1 MNACCTRGIC
11 WGIENRKNQTRM
23 DLYRQNQNFYPI
35 SPASSC
41 CTDQLIPFGE
51 SRFIVLF
58 LVRIAL
64 MIRLALPV
72 GFCLL
77 TINSFGQNYG
87 NEWINYAQQY
97 YKIPITQRGMY
108 RLTYQELQQLGL
120 PLANVDPRRIQIFHR
135 GVEQAI
141 TVSGEADAFFNEN
154 DYIEF
159 YGKGNDGTLDS
170 ELYRPTNAQPH
181 KYFSL
186 YSDTTYYFLTWRLD
200 NGLGK
205 RMPTV
210 TEANTNNLP
219 AESYHWDEKL
229 LLLTSEYDEGKL
241 YPEYLGTAKASHS
254 FYDYGEGWTGAR
266 KNKFESVDYTLT
278 GLTNVGSPT
287 VKPKLEVLVTGRN
300 NYPHNVEIFAGPS
313 ASSMRS
319 LGSLTFQ
326 YHSNSKY
333 SGTIEPTDIN
343 AGNLTVRM
351 RVNGVAGVGEA
362 DAASVSF
369 IRLLYPQQ
377 WVMDNG
383 TQKIFNLEMAGSS
396 QRYVEIGNPAEGTT
410 LYDITDENSLRRI
423 TSTLINGKLST
434 TVSNAQAILANAGTS
449 PVTSTISK
457 VTFRNFNASRP
468 TYLIITHPVLRNPI
482 GDVSDPVQA
491 YADYRASIAGGKH
504 DTVVANIDQLYNQF
518 SYGEYTPLAIV
529 RFVRWIAKSSRPE
542 YLFIVGRGLSPE
554 FVRYSPGRQSG
565 WVGGR
570 EGVAPPTNAITDLV
584 PAIGTPGSDF
594 LFSDAISGK
603 ELVPALGTGRI
614 SALTPQQVL
623 NYLTKVKEHEQV
635 SPDAPWRKNI
645 LHLSGGRTSGEVTT
659 FKSFIDSYK
668 AIVTGKYFGGFVQSF
683 SKATGDEVEKI
694 NVSQQLN
701 EGVSLATMFGHSGR
715 NINDIEIGYVSTE
728 YLGYRNKEKYPFFIV
743 NGCQSGDVFNT
754 EYTYAEDW
762 TMRRSDKGAVA
773 WIAHSSF
780 GYASELHSYCYTF
793 YNTAFADSTMLGKPI
808 GKVQQETIKRYVN
821 SMANWTLG
829 LTHAEQIVLQGDPAV
844 ALIPFT
850 KPDYAVNESGIFTKT
865 FSNEPLTAALDSFQL
880 GIVVANYGKLLNKK
894 FAVTV
899 TRKFGDGTVQTMDT
913 LYYPPVSYRDT
924 LYFTIRNTQRFAGG
938 AQTFTVYIDA
948 KNEIDEFN
956 EQNNQASREI
966 DVPAVGAIPLFP
978 KEYSIVSSQPVR
990 FVAQSTITPLENRS
1004 YKIELDTA
1012 HTFDSPAKKETTV
1025 TGNLLI
1031 NWETNLIS
1039 NATSHDSTVY
1049 YWRISLADRPID
1061 KDNSWTE
1068 SSFIYINKS
1077 PEGWSQTKFPQ
1088 FSKAG
1093 LVNVARNTT
1102 NEQWEFTGST
1112 MAVEVKT
1119 YGYQNQSNAYK
1130 QATLSLNGGAV
1141 VAGGGCNTV
1150 YDEYGNLISND
1161 TNVVVAVAFRRTT
1174 AQPYLVVPGLSCAR
1188 EPFAAHYLTNNYIN
1202 SGGLADF
1209 INKVSDKDY
1218 ILLFTTGSIDFSNW
1232 SPPLKQLLVS
1242 LGGDPA
1248 KVANLK
1254 TGDPYIIIGQK
1265 GALSGKATEIYPDYS
1280 GSIAAAKQALTLQ
1293 HTVQGSADNGVITS
1307 SLIGPA
1313 SLWGTAY
1320 HAIRTSET
1328 PVTDQWQLD
1337 IVGLDLQGNET
1348 VVYSNVKTSPLPID
1362 FINSGQYPYLKL
1374 RLQAKDATNLTP
1386 PQLKKWQVIYE
1397 GVPEGLINT
1406 SMVATDAYKITEQA
1420 EGATFTIPVVFQNIS
1435 PRAFKD
1441 SLTVEYTVL
1450 NSESRKSTK
1459 KTFKIRPVA
1468 ANGDT
1473 VRFTIP
1479 VSTSALGGANELQVF
1494 VNPRIL
1500 AEQSY
1505 SNNVLTIPF
1514 SVNVDK
1520 LNPVMEVTFDGQR
1533 ILDGEIVS
1541 PTPLVGIRLK
1551 DENSVLI
1558 RKDTSGIFIYLKQP
1572 GSEKLTNINEL
1583 QGTLR
1588 WVPAGPDND
1597 FRLEWQAPKLAD
1609 GIYTLEVHG
1618 SDLANNK
1625 AGLQPYRI
1633 NFEVVNEST
1642 ITHFY
1647 PYPNPFSTS
1656 TRFVFTLTGAA
1667 VPDQIKIQI
1676 MTVSGKVVR
1685 EITQDELGPVRIGN
1699 NVSTFVW
1706 DGSDEF
1712 GDKLANGVYLYRV
1725 FTRINGQ
1732 DIERRA
1738 TAADKAFKKEFGKMY
1753 ILR

>member
-1 MNACCTRGIC
+1 MIDLV
-11 WGIENRKNQTRM
+11 KNSIFQKTKT
-23 DLYRQNQNFYPI
+23 
-35 SPASSC
+35 S
-41 CTDQLIPFGE
+41 
-51 SRFIVLF
+51 FILLAGCF
-58 LVRIAL
+58 L
-64 MIRLALPV
+64 LA
-72 GFCLL
+72 
-77 TINSFGQNYG
+77 IDSFGQSYG

-97 YKIPITQRGMY
+97 YKIPITQKGIY
-108 RLTYQELQQLGL
+108 RLTYQNLQQLGL
-120 PLANVDPRRIQIFHR
+120 PLANIDPRRIQIFHR

-141 TVSGEADAFFNEN
+141 LVAGEADAFFNEN
-154 DYIEF
+154 DYVEF
-159 YGKGNDGTLDS
+159 YGKGNDGTLDA
-170 ELYRPTNAQPH
+170 ELYRPTEAQPH

-219 AESYHWDEKL
+219 AETYHWDEKL
-229 LLLTSEYDEGKL
+229 LVLTSEYDAGRH
-241 YPEYLGTAKASHS
+241 YPEYLGNAEGEHS
-254 FYDYGEGWTGAR
+254 FYDYGEGWTGTR
-266 KNKFESVDYTLT
+266 KNKFESIDYNLT
-278 GLTNVGSPT
+278 SLTNVASVS
-287 VKPKLEVLVTGRN
+287 VKPKLEVVVAGRN
-300 NYPHNVEIFAGPS
+300 NYPHNVEVFAGAS
-313 ASSMRS
+313 ASSLRS
-319 LGSLTFQ
+319 LGVLAFQ
-326 YHSNSKY
+326 YHTNSKY
-333 SGTIEPTDIN
+333 SGTIETSDIA

-351 RVNGVAGVGEA
+351 RVNGVSGVNEN
-362 DAASVSF
+362 DAASVSLV
-369 IRLLYPQQ
+369 RLLYPQQ
-377 WVMDNG
+377 WNMENSP
-383 TQKIFNLEMAGSS
+383 QKTFTLESS
-396 QRYVEIGNPAEGTT
+396 GATQRYIEIANPNGSQVL
-410 LYDITDENSLRRI
+410 LYDITDENSLRRVTV
-423 TSTLINGKLST
+423 TSSGQQLA
-434 TVSNAQAILANAGTS
+434 TVISNAKTLFAITGFS
-449 PVTSTISK
+449 SVTGTISK
-457 VTFRNFNASRP
+457 VSFRNFSSLKPN
-468 TYLIITHPVLRNPI
+468 YLIVTHPVLRKPT

-491 YADYRASIAGGKH
+491 YAEYRASVAGGKH

-518 SYGEYTPLAIV
+518 TYGEYTPLAIT
-529 RFVRWIAKSSRPE
+529 RFIRWIAKSSSPE
-542 YLFIVGRGLSPE
+542 YLFIIGRAISPDY
-554 FVRYSPGRQSG
+554 VRYSPGRQLG

-570 EGVAPPTNAITDLV
+570 EGVTPPTDIISDLV
-584 PAIGTPGSDF
+584 PSIGRPSSDF
-594 LFSDAISGK
+594 LFSDAISGQS
-603 ELVPALGTGRI
+603 LVPALGTGRI

-623 NYLTKVKEHEQV
+623 NYLIKIKEHEQV
-635 SPDAPWRKNI
+635 SADAPWRKNV
-645 LHLSGGRTSGEVTT
+645 LHLSGGHTTGEVTT
-659 FKSFIDSYK
+659 FKSFVDSYK
-668 AIVTGKYFGGFVQSF
+668 TIIGGKYVGGKVQTL
-683 SKATGDEVEKI
+683 SKATGDEVEQI
-694 NVSQQLN
+694 NISQQLN
-701 EGVSLATMFGHSGR
+701 NGVSLTTMFGHSGR
-715 NINDIEIGYVSTE
+715 NINDIEVGYVSTE
-728 YLGYRNKEKYPFFIV
+728 YLGYQNKGKYPFVIV
-743 NGCQSGDVFNT
+743 NGCQSGDVSNT

-762 TMRRSDKGAVA
+762 VMRKSDKGAIA
-773 WIAHSSF
+773 WIAHTSA

-821 SMANWTLG
+821 AMTNWSLG

-865 FSNEPLTAALDSFQL
+865 FSNEPLSAALDSFQL

-899 TRKFGDGTVQTMDT
+899 TRRFGDGTVQTMDT

-966 DVPAVGAIPLFP
+966 DIPAVGAIPLFP
-978 KEYSIVSSQPVR
+978 REYSIVSAQPVR

-1031 NWETNLIS
+1031 NWETSLIS

-1093 LVNVARNTT
+1093 RVNIARNTT
-1102 NEQWEFTGST
+1102 NEQWEFTGNS
-1112 MAVEVKT
+1112 MAVDVKT
-1119 YGYQNQSNAYK
+1119 YGYQNQPEAYK
-1130 QATLSLNGGAV
+1130 QAVLSLNGGAV
-1141 VAGGGCNTV
+1141 VAGGGCNAV
-1150 YDEYGNLISND
+1150 YDGLGNLISND
-1161 TNVVVAVAFRRTT
+1161 TSVVVAVAFKRTT
-1174 AQPYLVVPGLSCAR
+1174 AQPYLVVPALSCAR
-1188 EPFAAHYLTNNYIN
+1188 EPFAAHYLTNGYIN

-1218 ILLFTTGSIDFSNW
+1218 ILLFTSGSINFSDW
-1232 SPPLKQLLVS
+1232 SPALKQLLVS
-1242 LGGDPA
+1242 IGADPA
-1248 KVANLK
+1248 KISNLK
-1254 TGDPYIIIGQK
+1254 TSDPYIILGQK
-1265 GALSGKATEIYPDYS
+1265 GALAGKATEIYPNYS
-1280 GSIAAAKQALTLQ
+1280 GSIAAARQALTLEQ
-1293 HTVQGSADNGVITS
+1293 TIQGSSENGIITS

-1320 HAIRTSET
+1320 HAIRASET

-1337 IVGLDLQGNET
+1337 IIGLDLQGRET
-1348 VVYSNVKTSPLPID
+1348 VVYSNVKTSPLQID
-1362 FINSGQYPYLKL
+1362 FINSEQYPYLKL
-1374 RLQAKDATNLTP
+1374 RLQAKDAINLTP

-1406 SMVATDAYKITEQA
+1406 SMVAADAYKIAEQP
-1420 EGATFTIPVVFQNIS
+1420 EGATFAVPVVFQNIS
-1435 PRAFKD
+1435 PRSFKD

-1450 NSESRKSTK
+1450 NSESRKVTK
-1459 KTFKIRPVA
+1459 NTFKVRPVA

-1479 VSTSALGGANELQVF
+1479 VSTASLGGANELQVF

-1500 AEQSY
+1500 PEQSY

-1514 SVNVDK
+1514 SVNIDK

-1533 ILDGEIVS
+1533 IMDGEIVS
-1541 PTPLVGIRLK
+1541 PVPLIAIRLK
-1551 DENSVLI
+1551 DENKVLI
-1558 RKDTSGIFIYLKQP
+1558 RKDTAGILLYLKQP
-1572 GSEKLTNINEL
+1572 GSDKLVDIKEL
-1583 QGTLR
+1583 QGVLR

-1609 GIYTLEVHG
+1609 GMYTLEVHA

-1647 PYPNPFSTS
+1647 PYPNPFSSS